1 MLDFLRHWRE
11 AQRLQ
16 VRREEEA
23 RLQRIRE
30 EHERLAMAHQE
41 RTILASLGF
50 DLGNAEQNWL
60 RQAQL
65 LREHHDRL
73 ADLERAVDALRK
85 GGA

>member
-1 MLDFLRHWRE
+1 MLDWARQWRK

-16 VRREEEA
+16 VEREEEA

-50 DLGNAEQNWL
+50 DLGNVSQCLL
-60 RQAQL
+60 RQSQL
-65 LREHHDRL
+65 LREHHDRI
-73 ADLERAVDALRK
+73 AELERAVEALRQ